1 MIATET
7 VAENLDTLE
16 QVFKVLVD
24 SLVDLKMAKCS
35 FLQSQIEYLGYV
47 VSKDGIKPNPEN
59 IAAVLQYPIPNS
71 AKQVQSFL
79 GLASYFRR
87 FVKNFSVVA
96 KPLYDLIKK
105 NAKFE
110 FGAKQLQ
117 AIDYLKNELA
127 VEPLLAIFSLNAETE
142 LHCDASIHGFG
153 GILLQRQP
161 DGKFHPVSYFSK
173 RTLDCETRYTSYEL
187 ECLAIVY
194 AIKRF
199 EIYLKGI
206 RFKIVT
212 DCNSIKQTFAKKE
225 VIPRIMRWV
234 LFLQDFEYT
243 LEHRP
248 GTRMQHV
255 DALSRVKDV
264 MILAANTL
272 DTNLAVKQD
281 ADYVDALS
289 RVKDVMI
296 LAANTL
302 DTNLAV
308 KQDADLDIRK
318 IRESLEKQESGSYEL
333 HNGLVYRKSKGN
345 LLFVVPRVM
354 EYAVMSKYHD
364 EMGHVG
370 TDKAIELITRSYWF
384 PKLNEKVK
392 MHISNCLK
400 CIAFSPSSNKKEGLL
415 HAIDKGD
422 LPFDTVHVDHL
433 GPLEKTD
440 NGNKHI
446 LVVVDAFTKF
456 AKLYACKSVDT
467 KQTLKHVESYFRNY
481 SVPRR
486 IISDRGTC
494 FTSQAFE
501 ETMKEWNVTHVSV
514 ATATPRANGQ
524 VERVN
529 RFIIPML
536 AKISPTPN
544 RWDEVLHE
552 VEFTINNTKSKST
565 GTTPSRLLFGIEQRG
580 QIIDCLRD
588 YLMDTTRSN
597 LSEEREKAAEKMDE
611 AQKYN
616 TMYYNK
622 NRKEG
627 HKYKPGD
634 YVMIFNIVTS
644 SVHMTNKKLLPK
656 FKGPYVI
663 HKDLGNDRYVVKD
676 IDGFQ
681 ISQIPFEGQE
691 AYDILSD
698 KVAPKKAQEK
708 SYEEVVEILES
719 FFEPKPLEIV
729 KNYKFHLRKQTEG
742 ESVEEFMVVLRK
754 KL

>member
-1 MIATET
+1 MDLKDAFHNIVLDEGSTQLTAFVTPQGQYEYLRLPFGICNSPSIFARYISELFRELIDQGKISIYLDDIMIATET

-248 GTRMQHV
+248 GTR
-255 DALSRVKDV
+255 S
-264 MILAANTL
+264 NTWM
-272 DTNLAVKQD
+272 
-281 ADYVDALS
+281 
-289 RVKDVMI
+289 R
-296 LAANTL
+296 
-302 DTNLAV
+302 
-308 KQDADLDIRK
+308 
-318 IRESLEKQESGSYEL
+318 
-333 HNGLVYRKSKGN
+333 
-345 LLFVVPRVM
+345 
-354 EYAVMSKYHD
+354 
-364 EMGHVG
+364 
-370 TDKAIELITRSYWF
+370 
-384 PKLNEKVK
+384 
-392 MHISNCLK
+392 
-400 CIAFSPSSNKKEGLL
+400 
-415 HAIDKGD
+415 
-422 LPFDTVHVDHL
+422 
-433 GPLEKTD
+433 
-440 NGNKHI
+440 
-446 LVVVDAFTKF
+446 
-456 AKLYACKSVDT
+456 
-467 KQTLKHVESYFRNY
+467 
-481 SVPRR
+481 
-486 IISDRGTC
+486 
-494 FTSQAFE
+494 
-501 ETMKEWNVTHVSV
+501 
-514 ATATPRANGQ
+514 
-524 VERVN
+524 
-529 RFIIPML
+529 
-536 AKISPTPN
+536 
-544 RWDEVLHE
+544 
-552 VEFTINNTKSKST
+552 
-565 GTTPSRLLFGIEQRG
+565 
-580 QIIDCLRD
+580 
-588 YLMDTTRSN
+588 
-597 LSEEREKAAEKMDE
+597 
-611 AQKYN
+611 
-616 TMYYNK
+616 
-622 NRKEG
+622 
-627 HKYKPGD
+627 
-634 YVMIFNIVTS
+634 
-644 SVHMTNKKLLPK
+644 
-656 FKGPYVI
+656 
-663 HKDLGNDRYVVKD
+663 
-676 IDGFQ
+676 
-681 ISQIPFEGQE
+681 
-691 AYDILSD
+691 
-698 KVAPKKAQEK
+698 
-708 SYEEVVEILES
+708 
-719 FFEPKPLEIV
+719 
-729 KNYKFHLRKQTEG
+729 
-742 ESVEEFMVVLRK
+742 
-754 KL
+754 